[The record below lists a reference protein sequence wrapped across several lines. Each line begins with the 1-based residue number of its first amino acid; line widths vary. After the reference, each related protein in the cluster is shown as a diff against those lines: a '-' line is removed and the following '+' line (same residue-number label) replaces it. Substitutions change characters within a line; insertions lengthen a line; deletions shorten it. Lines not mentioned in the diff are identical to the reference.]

1 MKLKR
6 IYLRPEFWL
15 GLMVL
20 IGGIVHLLQKYNLSP
35 AAILQTYWPV
45 LFIIT
50 GIAQIS
56 SPRYRDLPS
65 NLLLIFIG
73 LGLLAYNGG
82 FLAPQVLDDY
92 LPDSLRKLLS
102 IFLNSANWML
112 NIFNSYKGVLQ

>member
-6 IYLRPEFWL
+6 LYLRPEFWL
-15 GLMVL
+15 GLVIL

-56 SPRYRDLPS
+56 SPRYRDVPS

-82 FLAPQVLDDY
+82 FLSPQVLDDY

-102 IFLNSANWML
+102 VFLNSANLML
-112 NIFNSYKGVLQ
+112 NLFNSYKGVL